1 MDSKQD
7 ITTNPYADELLRSSG
22 GQAEAL
28 SLDRGVFYERLWKT
42 LISTVLIMFLF
53 REELIRLFDLWMT
66 PKESHGLL
74 IPLFSLYFVYQE
86 RHRLSKLVA
95 KPSYWGLVLIVL
107 SMCGYVFSVFNSFYY
122 PRQIMMISL
131 IGGVVLF
138 LGGWRTVKIVW
149 LPVVFLLFAMPLPSR
164 IYTEITMPMRETA
177 STVAAVLLNALP
189 AVTCEA
195 SGVII
200 SGTRLG
206 EDINLNVAEACSGMR
221 LLLAFVALGV
231 AMAWLEPRPMIHR
244 LILVCSTIPIAIL
257 CNMIR
262 VLVTGLIYIY
272 VGAEYAG
279 GTLHTILG
287 MVMLFVAFSL
297 YGGLAWI
304 MTNLY
309 QDEDDEN
316 SGILLVGQKGSQE

>member
-1 MDSKQD
+1 MQQQSELAN
-7 ITTNPYADELLRSSG
+7 NPPCPSVSTLTSDRPDV
-22 GQAEAL
+22 
-28 SLDRGVFYERLWKT
+28 LDRALFIERVWKIFISGT
-42 LISTVLIMFLF
+42 LIVLLF
-53 REELIRLFDLWMT
+53 REELIRLFDLWMS

-86 RHRLSKLVA
+86 RHRLRKLVA
-95 KPSYWGLVLIVL
+95 KPSYWGLLLIGL
-107 SMCGYVFSVFNSFYY
+107 SIYGYVFSFFKGFYY
-122 PRQIMMISL
+122 PRQIMMISV
-131 IGGVVLF
+131 IGGVVLL

-149 LPVVFLLFAMPLPSR
+149 LPVVFLVFAMPLPAR
-164 IYTEITMPMRETA
+164 LYTEITMPMREMA

-189 AVTCEA
+189 AVNCEA

-206 EDINLNVAEACSGMR
+206 VDINLNVAEACSGMR

-231 AMAWLEPRPMIHR
+231 AMAWLEPRPIIHR
-244 LILVCSTIPIAIL
+244 LVLVCSTVPIAIL

-272 VGAEYAG
+272 IGSEYAG

-287 MVMLFVAFSL
+287 MVMLFVAFAL

-304 MTNLY
+304 MMNLFKEEE
-309 QDEDDEN
+309 DEE
-316 SGILLVGQKGSQE
+316 SGILVVEQKGQQE

>member
-7 ITTNPYADELLRSSG
+7 ITANEYSEASLRNRD
-22 GQAEAL
+22 GQAESL
-28 SLDRGVFYERLWKT
+28 SLDQGLFYERLWKT
-42 LISTVLIMFLF
+42 LISGALIVLLF
-53 REELIRLFDLWMT
+53 REELLRLFDLWMS

-74 IPLFSLYFVYQE
+74 IPLFSLYFIYQE
-86 RHRLSKLVA
+86 RHRLRKLVA
-95 KPSYWGLVLIVL
+95 KPSYWGVLLIGL
-107 SMCGYVFSVFNSFYY
+107 SVYGYVYSFFKGFYY

-131 IGGVVLF
+131 IGGVVLL
-138 LGGWRTVKIVW
+138 LGGWRTAKIVW
-149 LPVVFLLFAMPLPSR
+149 LPVVFLIFAMPLPAR
-164 IYTEITMPMRETA
+164 LYTEITMPMRELA

-189 AVTCEA
+189 AVHCEA

-206 EDINLNVAEACSGMR
+206 MDINLNVAEACSGMR

-231 AMAWLEPRPMIHR
+231 AMAWLEPRPIVHR

-272 VGAEYAG
+272 IGSEYTG

-287 MVMLFVAFSL
+287 MVMLFVAFSF

-309 QDEDDEN
+309 KDEDEDEG
-316 SGILLVGQKGSQE
+316 GILVVGQEGQRG